1 MEEEELEEEEEEEE
15 EEHIF
20 SADEEYTGD
29 VEVDAHSSAL
39 ELGVVVERLE
49 LLPDVPARPLRYV
62 GNSERTRRRRKAEQ
76 AVAAKGS

>member
-1 MEEEELEEEEEEEE
+1 MAPPTKRARHLQRARNAKKTRNGGLITCNSPSFPTVEMEEEELEEEEEEED

-39 ELGVVVERLE
+39 ELG
-49 LLPDVPARPLRYV
+49 
-62 GNSERTRRRRKAEQ
+62 
-76 AVAAKGS
+76 AV